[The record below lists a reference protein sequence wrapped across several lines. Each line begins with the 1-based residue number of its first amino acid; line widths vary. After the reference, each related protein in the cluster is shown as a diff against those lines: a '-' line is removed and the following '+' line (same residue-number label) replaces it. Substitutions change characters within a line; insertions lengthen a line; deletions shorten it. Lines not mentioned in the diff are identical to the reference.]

1 MRSRPSTGEQQLPQ
15 NPHEDP
21 VPEPSAGPRLQ
32 LRIVGRRDQVLVR
45 DAVQVDGRRAAA
57 PTKPYMQTLF
67 LNPQQGRACSCG
79 S

>member
-1 MRSRPSTGEQQLPQ
+1 MAQVGIRG
-15 NPHEDP
+15 
-21 VPEPSAGPRLQ
+21 GPRLQ
-32 LRIVGRRDQVLVR
+32 MRVIARRNEVLVP

-57 PTKPYMQTLF
+57 PTKPHMKTLF